1 MTSII
6 TEFYPVPLFLVHL
19 RADAAEAEEEN
30 SNDAVALVTAAAATL
45 LDATFSLCHR
55 QQCPLRSVLH
65 ARSEDTYQS
74 QCHLEGRQ

>member
-1 MTSII
+1 ML
-6 TEFYPVPLFLVHL
+6 YPVPLFLARL

-55 QQCPLRSVLH
+55 
-65 ARSEDTYQS
+65 
-74 QCHLEGRQ
+74 